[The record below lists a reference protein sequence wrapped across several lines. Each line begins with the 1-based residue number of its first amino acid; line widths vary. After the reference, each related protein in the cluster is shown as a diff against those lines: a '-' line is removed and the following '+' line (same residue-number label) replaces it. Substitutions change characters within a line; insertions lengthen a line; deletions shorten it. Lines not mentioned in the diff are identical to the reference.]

1 LAELIINFLLASD
14 FKTVLLKLIRILYSH
29 FSGILITSQI
39 NNNIHLNNLD
49 VIYIYIYIYIYLFV
63 IHDVVKIDA
72 NIFDILMLPLLPLLP

>member
-49 VIYIYIYIYIYLFV
+49 VIYIYIYIYLFV